1 MCKIKKITP
10 KQKQNKSKG
19 KNVKVSLLE
28 LENQTNGI
36 NVRNQEKIKNIIAN
50 NWSSIGNLLG
60 KINGI
65 ELDTKKKSDQEE
77 VYNI

>member
-1 MCKIKKITP
+1 
-10 KQKQNKSKG
+10 
-19 KNVKVSLLE
+19 

-36 NVRNQEKIKNIIAN
+36 NVRNQEKIKNIMAN

>member
-36 NVRNQEKIKNIIAN
+36 NVRNQEKIKNIMAN

>member
-1 MCKIKKITP
+1 MCKTKNITP
-10 KQKQNKSKG
+10 KQKQDKSKG
-19 KNVKVSLLE
+19 KKVKISLLE
-28 LENQTNGI
+28 LENQINGI
-36 NVRNQEKIKNIIAN
+36 NVRNQEKAKNIMAN

-60 KINGI
+60 KISGI

>member
-36 NVRNQEKIKNIIAN
+36 NVIFYFFLVSNIN
-50 NWSSIGNLLG
+50 S
-60 KINGI
+60 KQM
-65 ELDTKKKSDQEE
+65 ELMLETKKK
-77 VYNI
+77 

>member
-36 NVRNQEKIKNIIAN
+36 NVRNQEKTKNIMAN

>member
-19 KNVKVSLLE
+19 KNEKISLLE

-36 NVRNQEKIKNIIAN
+36 NVRNQEKIKNIMAN